1 MTPNPNEPVLDVNLD
16 EYSLNGTVIGKTAT
30 DISAIEELMIR
41 PLESELEKKRKIDIE
56 NALKNKLPVD
66 EWGVA
71 KLHLDENF
79 SYWEFFKIIATLGFS
94 YRTINYVI
102 GDNFK
107 DVYNVKMPTC
117 SSHSICF
124 SFIVRHMPE
133 LRYKYGHNRS
143 KLSLNE
149 ILSADNDKRK
159 YEIDCVK
166 DYKALDL
173 MLTFYGSKDDKT
185 YVLSL
190 NEEALI
196 ENGSFDGF
204 KFYSFNNLEDLW
216 KFIAEIQSK
225 EKSLHK
231 SEQNKQPKCAWD
243 LVGNQVTLY
252 FPKDALMKDVAP
264 LIKGLNAYGYN
275 GDRIAFSVAP

>member
-124 SFIVRHMPE
+124 SFI
-133 LRYKYGHNRS
+133 
-143 KLSLNE
+143 E
-149 ILSADNDKRK
+149 ILSADNDQRK

-173 MLTFYGSKDDKT
+173 MLTLYGSKDDKT
-185 YVLSL
+185 FVLSL
-190 NEEALI
+190 NEDALK
-196 ENGSFDGF
+196 ENGSFHGF
-204 KFYSFNNLEDLW
+204 NFYSFNNEVDLW
-216 KFIAEIQSK
+216 KYNLRRKRFIKANK
-225 EKSLHK
+225 VKSV
-231 SEQNKQPKCAWD
+231 N
-243 LVGNQVTLY
+243 
-252 FPKDALMKDVAP
+252 ALG
-264 LIKGLNAYGYN
+264 I
-275 GDRIAFSVAP
+275 